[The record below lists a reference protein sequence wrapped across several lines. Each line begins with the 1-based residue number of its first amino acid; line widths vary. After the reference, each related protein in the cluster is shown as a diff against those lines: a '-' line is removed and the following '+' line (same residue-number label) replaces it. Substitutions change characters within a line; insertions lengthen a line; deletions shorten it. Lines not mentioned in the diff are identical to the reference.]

1 MYPIIRTGWV
11 TMEFSQDEVKC
22 WEN

>member
-1 MYPIIRTGWV
+1 MFPIIRTGWV
-11 TMEFSQDEVKC
+11 TMEFSKGGIKC